1 MGLGS
6 GVEAGGV
13 DKERGANGNHAQN
26 SVFTE
31 FSPFHVAEG
40 CCTFCI
46 SGIRRTVT
54 SGVGMP
60 KTSVFT
66 AT

>member
-26 SVFTE
+26 SALTYLQSFRRFMLLKDVV
-31 FSPFHVAEG
+31 HVA
-40 CCTFCI
+40 
-46 SGIRRTVT
+46 SL
-54 SGVGMP
+54 
-60 KTSVFT
+60 
-66 AT
+66 A